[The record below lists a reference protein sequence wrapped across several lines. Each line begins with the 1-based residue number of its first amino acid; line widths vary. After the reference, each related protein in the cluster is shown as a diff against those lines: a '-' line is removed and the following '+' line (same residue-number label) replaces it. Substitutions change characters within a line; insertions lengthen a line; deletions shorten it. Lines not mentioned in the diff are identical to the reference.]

1 MPHQYRILEKIAFS
15 MVVLS
20 AFVCSVFIA
29 YERCPELRFAM
40 QVEQDILACNSGHMP
55 ICSGMDSGLLAGALT
70 Y

>member
-1 MPHQYRILEKIAFS
+1 